1 MDKLDKKIEDIKK
14 ILQPSMY
21 HLFVGNELVSSHKLP
36 KLLRDDVKKNFET
49 PKKPIKGYI
58 IRMKIDKNEKDII
71 SINCDQV
78 TINEKLIIKSLE
90 SDGLQTF
97 TYNKDELLKHGFKM
111 SHIKK
116 MIKFIKTNVIKFNKS
131 FISITELLN
140 KSK

>member
-1 MDKLDKKIEDIKK
+1 MDKLDKKLEDIKK
-14 ILQPSMY
+14 ILQPSMS

-36 KLLRDDVKKNFET
+36 KLLRDDVKKNFDA

-58 IRMKIDKNEKDII
+58 IRMKIDKNIKSII

-90 SDGLQTF
+90 SDGFQTF
-97 TYNKDELLKHGFKM
+97 TYTTDELIKHGFKM

-116 MIKFIKTNVIKFNKS
+116 MMKAIKNHTVKFDKS
-131 FISITELLN
+131 FISITELL
-140 KSK
+140 KLSK